1 MQTLGW
7 EKSYHELET
16 MIGKFNLGL

>member
-7 EKSYHELET
+7 ENFHCLP
-16 MIGKFNLGL
+16 FN